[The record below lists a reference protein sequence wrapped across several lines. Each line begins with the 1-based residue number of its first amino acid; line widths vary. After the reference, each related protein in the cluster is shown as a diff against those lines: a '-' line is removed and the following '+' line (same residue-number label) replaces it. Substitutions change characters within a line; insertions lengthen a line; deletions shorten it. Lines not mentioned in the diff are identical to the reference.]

1 MTSTRERASPERPQ
15 RAQTPFG
22 HDNLLVPGATL
33 TRLGQVPAVA
43 AAYPDDP
50 SPITPYA
57 DVSSVAAPPP
67 PAEASVTSPR
77 QPPTASRVEQ
87 AAGAVAVLGEPVV
100 AVGEVAAVDR
110 QAAASHAVGEVVA
123 ELLEM
128 TDARVQLGLPASR
141 RPFPVAAGRRAAS
154 RQLGEGGGDVGSR
167 DADAL
172 GDTDQRYAP

>member
-1 MTSTRERASPERPQ
+1 
-15 RAQTPFG
+15 
-22 HDNLLVPGATL
+22 
-33 TRLGQVPAVA
+33 
-43 AAYPDDP
+43 
-50 SPITPYA
+50 
-57 DVSSVAAPPP
+57 
-67 PAEASVTSPR
+67 VTSPR

-141 RPFPVAAGRRAAS
+141 QPFPVAAGRRAAS